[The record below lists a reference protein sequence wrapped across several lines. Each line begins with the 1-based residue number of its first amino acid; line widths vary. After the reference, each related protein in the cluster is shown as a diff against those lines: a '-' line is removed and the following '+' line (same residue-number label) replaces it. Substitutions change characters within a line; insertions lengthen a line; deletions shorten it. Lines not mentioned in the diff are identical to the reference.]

1 MRKNY
6 WTKLPISVFLIIFSF
21 NAHAV
26 VCNEESSNHKIEG
39 EGYFDIEEP
48 SPLTRQQKDKIS
60 KLFSRFI
67 SERMEGN
74 STTTECIG
82 PERTARKITKN
93 EVIESARISQQSD
106 GKLTVKLELFSKAKN
121 STHSETLRYFGYNN
135 LYHINKIS
143 DDNLVISYKLR
154 RPGGAGVIF
163 IEALIDMTIKNKK
176 LTITETRYIGGYFA
190 VQLIRELYL

>member
-21 NAHAV
+21 NAYAV
-26 VCNEESSNHKIEG
+26 KCNEESPNHKLEG
-39 EGYFDIEEP
+39 DKYFDIEEA
-48 SPLTRQQKDKIS
+48 SSLTRQQKDKIS
-60 KLFSRFI
+60 KFFSRFI
-67 SERMEGN
+67 NERMEGD
-74 STTTECIG
+74 STQIECIG
-82 PERTARKITKN
+82 PERIAKKITKN

-106 GKLTVKLELFSKAKN
+106 GKLIVKLELFSEVKN
-121 STHSETLRYFGYNN
+121 ATHSETLRYFGYNN
-135 LYHINKIS
+135 QYLINNIS